1 MKKLLKNKYTKVG
14 ILGGT
19 FDPPHI
25 GHLHISKIAMK
36 KLKLDNV
43 MWVVT
48 KHNPMK
54 VKPYL
59 NTKIRIRLSKKITEN
74 QKKIFVK
81 YLDNKVKSKNTFDLL
96 NYLKK
101 KNKKIKLFLLIG
113 ADNLIKFHKWKKWKK
128 IPEIAKIVVFARS
141 NCSTE
146 ALNSIASKKY
156 SELSGFEYTASKCA
170 LSGIVRQLAIE
181 WSGKGIM
188 INSIFPSMTNT
199 SMLSNQFDDHQIN
212 DISDKLPLKKLA
224 TTLDSARAIEFL
236 LNPENNYI
244 TGTGINVTG
253 GSHLDG

>member
-1 MKKLLKNKYTKVG
+1 MSDINNYIIVGGTSGIGLATADYLRDIGNNVIVGSRHDRKEIAHDFIPVDVTSIKSVNAFFREIKNRGESVDGLVYSVGKTTNRKPINEFDEDIWKQIVEVNVTGFLRMLKVFYPLLKHCSSKV
-14 ILGGT
+14 
-19 FDPPHI
+19 
-25 GHLHISKIAMK
+25 
-36 KLKLDNV
+36 
-43 MWVVT
+43 VV
-48 KHNPMK
+48 
-54 VKPYL
+54 V
-59 NTKIRIRLSKKITEN
+59 
-74 QKKIFVK
+74 
-81 YLDNKVKSKNTFDLL
+81 
-96 NYLKK
+96 
-101 KNKKIKLFLLIG
+101 
-113 ADNLIKFHKWKKWKK
+113 
-128 IPEIAKIVVFARS
+128 
-141 NCSTE
+141 
-146 ALNSIASKKY
+146 NSIASKKY